1 MKSIK
6 QYIYEAVEEY
16 RLNYIKATY
25 NVQPETLIIQA
36 PETFQESDIQQ
47 YINDKWLPDLPSNE
61 KYSEKFFGKNHNSI
75 SDIYF
80 IYDSFEHITDIE
92 PKDFIEWDPKYNKN
106 SNDEIKLDYFKLKN
120 LKYVIEFDRFDMVD
134 TDDDDVKENLIK
146 IFKVT
151 DSSVIN
157 DYPIE
162 ITFNEDSLEY
172 RK

>member
-1 MKSIK
+1 MQEHFRSGKYVVLDSSL
-6 QYIYEAVEEY
+6 EE
-16 RLNYIKATY
+16 RISN
-25 NVQPETLIIQA
+25 TLK
-36 PETFQESDIQQ
+36 E
-47 YINDKWLPDLPSNE
+47 
-61 KYSEKFFGKNHNSI
+61 
-75 SDIYF
+75 
-80 IYDSFEHITDIE
+80 
-92 PKDFIEWDPKYNKN
+92 
-106 SNDEIKLDYFKLKN
+106 
-120 LKYVIEFDRFDMVD
+120 YVIEFDRFDMVD